1 MSLTDSEKEKRS
13 TRIEQLEVEV
23 ESMRESAQRLR
34 DGQKMAFGALIGI
47 AALLIAFAWHAGHKT
62 YESDK
67 QAMLAEL
74 NRSNDERQKQF
85 QATLKEDAAK
95 QGKLIDNRIA
105 IKWQQLQSGMAAAG
119 GTSSNAFARLNEDF
133 TRKIIM
139 MSDQVDQ
146 RYGEVAGLTYFN
158 QAIATL
164 NKGIYPAAT
173 EYFMSSALAF
183 WQAGDENNVQT
194 CLSRLFQYC
203 LPRLRQRDL
212 AARPSVEERYGL
224 LLAKMESLN
233 TSGKWQVAI
242 GELRRMMSDV
252 KARK

>member
-1 MSLTDSEKEKRS
+1 MSLTDSEKAKRS
-13 TRIEQLEVEV
+13 SRIDQLEAEV
-23 ESMRESAQRLR
+23 ESLRDSAQRLR
-34 DGQKMAFGALIGI
+34 DGQKMAFGALVGV

-67 QAMLAEL
+67 LAMLEEL
-74 NRSNDERQKQF
+74 NRANDERQKDF
-85 QATLKEDAAK
+85 RATLTADAAK
-95 QGKLIDNRIA
+95 QGQMIDNRIA
-105 IKWQQLQSGMAAAG
+105 IKWRQLQSGMAASG
-119 GTSSNAFARLNEDF
+119 GNSSNALTRLNEDL
-133 TRKIIM
+133 TRKIVM

-164 NKGIYPAAT
+164 NKGIYPAST

-183 WQAGDENNVQT
+183 WQAGDEANVQT

-212 AARPSVEERYGL
+212 IARPSVEEKYGL
-224 LLAKMESLN
+224 LVSKMESLN
-233 TSGKWQVAI
+233 TGGKWQVAI